1 MTPLLAASDLMMI
14 MGAVICGVIPGGVAL
29 MVSLARKST
38 LIGLITLVLSI
49 ATGTLLQ
56 NEGYAIAV
64 WSVAPAMVASLLMNI
79 MLILNY
85 YKNRDDRIRTLL
97 DIQGDDDTAPKKKK
111 PR

>member
-1 MTPLLAASDLMMI
+1 MTPLLAANDLMMI

-38 LIGLITLVLSI
+38 LMGLITLVLAI

-56 NEGYAIAV
+56 NEGYGIPV
-64 WSVAPAMVASLLMNI
+64 WTVAPAMVASLLMNI
-79 MLILNY
+79 MLIINY

-97 DIQGDDDTAPKKKK
+97 DIQGDDGAPKKKK
-111 PR
+111 QR